1 MVSRNEKGNEKG
13 NDWRGQVCKLLD
25 RMMSDNLF
33 DVNNYEA
40 LRALLSSVFYSD
52 DENEKEGLETALR
65 KVSLLVCAHMRV
77 KESIVSLPWLKQS
90 VELAQNITGVTVQV
104 CLFKKPGEF
113 ENIGE
118 LSHSELGIDPASLPI
133 GARKKDLVKSL
144 TDSKWLSRHYKCG
157 IKSSKL
163 CAEERWMAQYYE
175 KLVDKAKGLGNSVG
189 WLGAIRA
196 AHIAVYTSS
205 SLCGHCQCLFKDF
218 YEYLREE
225 KSIRLPIFFFARK
238 ATNINERQYG
248 VWTIENGVY
257 TSLPLSWSE
266 EGKVSCV
273 DSIKEAASAELIRI
287 QKGTFAAPNQ
297 NEDKQNEWHALIE
310 NLNRDFLSEL
320 DIPNNTAPTNR
331 KTPDNNVTPQEQNNR
346 HNRKS

>member
-1 MVSRNEKGNEKG
+1 MVGRKEKR
-13 NDWRGQVCKLLD
+13 NDWRGQVYKLLD

-40 LRALLSSVFYSD
+40 FWDRLPKVFYSD
-52 DENEKEGLETALR
+52 DENKKEGLETVLR
-65 KVSLLVCAHMRV
+65 KVSLLVCAHICL
-77 KESIVSLPWLKQS
+77 KDSIVSLPWLKPKN
-90 VELAQNITGVTVQV
+90 VKKLKQNITGVTAQV
-104 CLFKKPGEF
+104 FMVKKPGVF

-133 GARKKDLVKSL
+133 GARKEVLVKSL
-144 TDSKWLSRHYKCG
+144 TESDWLSCDYKRG

-205 SLCGHCQCLFKDF
+205 SLCGHCQRLFKDF

-331 KTPDNNVTPQEQNNR
+331 KTPDNNVTPQEKNNR